1 MKTKVAINIREPRKI
16 NFAGLILVLIVLAF
30 IISFGFV
37 TTAAI
42 SKGEHIFFEVTL
54 VLVLYGA
61 ISMVLSMMTGR
72 K

>member
-1 MKTKVAINIREPRKI
+1 MKAKVDINIREPRKI
-16 NFAGLILVLIVLAF
+16 DLAGVVLVLIVLAF
-30 IISFGFV
+30 IISFGMV

-54 VLVLYGA
+54 VILLYGA
-61 ISMVLSMMTGR
+61 ISMVLSTMTGR